1 MLNKAILVG
10 RLTADPEL
18 KQTPNGVSV
27 CSFSI
32 AINRPY
38 SSKNGERQTDFIN
51 IVAWRG
57 QAEFVAKYFRKGNAI
72 GIYGS
77 IQTRSYTDK
86 EGNKRTAFE
95 VVADAVSF
103 VESKNA
109 ASGAMPSY
117 GAPAPSPVAPS
128 TQPGVS
134 YTSGSIGDFQE
145 IEDDDDLPF

>member
-27 CSFSI
+27 CTFSI
-32 AINRPY
+32 AISRPY
-38 SSKNGERQTDFIN
+38 SGKGGEKQTDFIN
-51 IVAWRG
+51 IVAWRNT
-57 QAEFVAKYFRKGNAI
+57 AEFVARYFCKGNAI
-72 GIYGS
+72 GIDGS

-86 EGNKRTAFE
+86 QGSKRTAFE

-109 ASGAMPSY
+109 AGNERISR
-117 GAPAPSPVAPS
+117 
-128 TQPGVS
+128 
-134 YTSGSIGDFQE
+134 GSAAASQE
-145 IEDDDDLPF
+145 YIDIDCEDEDLPF

>member
-51 IVAWRG
+51 VVAWK
-57 QAEFVAKYFRKGNAI
+57 QTAEFVEKYFKKGAMI
-72 GIYGS
+72 ALRGS
-77 IQTRSYTDK
+77 IQQRNYEDK
-86 EGNKRTAFE
+86 NGNKRTAFE
-95 VVADAVSF
+95 VIADEVSF
-103 VESKNA
+103 CGSKADKPQTPNND
-109 ASGAMPSY
+109 
-117 GAPAPSPVAPS
+117 
-128 TQPGVS
+128 
-134 YTSGSIGDFQE
+134 DFEE
-145 IEDDDDLPF
+145 IPISDDLPF